1 MIRRPPRSTLFP
13 YTTLFRSGGREHRR
27 RRIKPVERDVVPH
40 GGERPMVPVVDTV
53 QIDTGLKEV
62 RVPRQA
68 ERRHIAPVTAAPQA
82 DPCRVDVGPLPQV
95 VGGGQQVVVL
105 ARTGSAD
112 AGGLTKVESIAD
124 PSAIAERQYG
134 RASARPR

>member
-1 MIRRPPRSTLFP
+1 
-13 YTTLFRSGGREHRR
+13 
-27 RRIKPVERDVVPH
+27 
-40 GGERPMVPVVDTV
+40 MVPVVDTV

-82 DPCRVDVGPLPQV
+82 DPCRVDVGPLPQGG
-95 VGGGQQVVVL
+95 GGGQQVVVL

-112 AGGLTKVESIAD
+112 AVGLAKVESLTHPGAVG
-124 PSAIAERQYG
+124 ERQYEGAAARQGLIG
-134 RASARPR
+134 RRRIGGGGP